1 MEKKKKHEFLVGIP
15 TINRSDLLNEVLP
28 KYFNDFHKN
37 DIFIVDNGNQ
47 SIIERDEKFEIYRPN
62 KNLGVAKSWNIII
75 QKALELGYQR
85 VLILNDDVYLGKNR
99 KEVESI
105 IEKFYHGDVIHS
117 TKNFC
122 SFIISTFAF
131 QMYDGF
137 DENFYPAYFEDKDY
151 MYRLKIEGGTGD
163 VILGD
168 ALLSNQENT
177 DVDSAAAEVVAQ
189 VSTTYTAA
197 FFDFVVKK
205 TTNVRSGTVYACHD
219 GTTVQFTETSTQDLG
234 DTSDVTLSVDIL
246 GTDMRLR
253 ATVTSDDWIIKSLIR
268 AI

>member
-99 KEVESI
+99 KEV
-105 IEKFYHGDVIHS
+105 
-117 TKNFC
+117 
-122 SFIISTFAF
+122 ISTFAF

-151 MYRLKIEGGTGD
+151 MYRLKIEGGYCIEDESLDPLIYRNSMTIKKDIELNNNFATNEQLYIAKWGG
-163 VILGD
+163 LP
-168 ALLSNQENT
+168 NEEKFKT
-177 DVDSAAAEVVAQ
+177 P
-189 VSTTYTAA
+189 
-197 FFDFVVKK
+197 FD
-205 TTNVRSGTVYACHD
+205 D
-219 GTTVQFTETSTQDLG
+219 
-234 DTSDVTLSVDIL
+234 
-246 GTDMRLR
+246 
-253 ATVTSDDWIIKSLIR
+253 
-268 AI
+268 

>member
-117 TKNFC
+117 TKNFNLC
-122 SFIISTFAF
+122 IS
-131 QMYDGF
+131 
-137 DENFYPAYFEDKDY
+137 
-151 MYRLKIEGGTGD
+151 
-163 VILGD
+163 
-168 ALLSNQENT
+168 
-177 DVDSAAAEVVAQ
+177 
-189 VSTTYTAA
+189 
-197 FFDFVVKK
+197 
-205 TTNVRSGTVYACHD
+205 NV
-219 GTTVQFTETSTQDLG
+219 
-234 DTSDVTLSVDIL
+234 
-246 GTDMRLR
+246 
-253 ATVTSDDWIIKSLIR
+253 
-268 AI
+268 

>member
-47 SIIERDEKFEIYRPN
+47 NIIERDEKFEIYRPN

-105 IEKFYHGDVIHS
+105 IEKSYHGDVIHS

-151 MYRLKIEGGTGD
+151 MYRLKIEGGYLIEDESLDPLIYRNSMTIKKDIELNNNFATNEQLYIAKWGG
-163 VILGD
+163 LP
-168 ALLSNQENT
+168 NEEKFKT
-177 DVDSAAAEVVAQ
+177 P
-189 VSTTYTAA
+189 
-197 FFDFVVKK
+197 FD
-205 TTNVRSGTVYACHD
+205 D
-219 GTTVQFTETSTQDLG
+219 
-234 DTSDVTLSVDIL
+234 
-246 GTDMRLR
+246 
-253 ATVTSDDWIIKSLIR
+253 
-268 AI
+268 